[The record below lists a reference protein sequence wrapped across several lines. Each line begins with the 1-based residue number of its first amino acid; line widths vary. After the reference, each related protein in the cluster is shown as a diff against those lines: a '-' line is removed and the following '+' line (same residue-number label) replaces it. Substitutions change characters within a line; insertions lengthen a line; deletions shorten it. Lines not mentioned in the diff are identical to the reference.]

1 MKGLTTDEAMKRRE
15 DPEQSRKAIDA
26 SPALQL
32 VLQAIAEGQF
42 SPAQKDR
49 YHGLVH
55 RVWHHDYFLVAAD
68 FDSFDTAQ
76 DKVDTAYADRQAWI
90 KMAALNTARSGFFSS
105 DRTIRSYMK
114 DVWTIP
120 SAL

>member
-1 MKGLTTDEAMKRRE
+1 
-15 DPEQSRKAIDA
+15 
-26 SPALQL
+26 
-32 VLQAIAEGQF
+32 VLQSIAEGAF
-42 SPAQKDR
+42 SADQKDR

-68 FDSFDTAQ
+68 FDSYDQAQ
-76 DKVDTAYADRQAWI
+76 SAVDKAYADRDAWV
-90 KMAALNTARSGFFSS
+90 KMAVLNTARSGFFSS

-114 DVWTIP
+114 DIWSIP

>member
-1 MKGLTTDEAMKRRE
+1 MKRRE

-26 SPALQL
+26 SPALQR

-42 SPAQKDR
+42 SPDQKDR

-68 FDSFDTAQ
+68 FDSFDVAQ

>member
-1 MKGLTTDEAMKRRE
+1 MWKFWHEVGAENFFLFGMTTDEAMKRRE

-26 SPALQL
+26 SLALQG

-42 SPAQKDR
+42 SPDQKDR

-68 FDSFDTAQ
+68 FDSYRCWRKTE
-76 DKVDTAYADRQAWI
+76 VDSAYADRD
-90 KMAALNTARSGFFSS
+90 AL
-105 DRTIRSYMK
+105 D
-114 DVWTIP
+114 
-120 SAL
+120 